1 MKTKES
7 FENRHSCEAHPPP
20 DLPAAVELA
29 HGNAISLGWR
39 QHLTLG
45 VLLPRG
51 RFAWWYSLL
60 GCALAAVILMA
71 LVWGLLGTAWFMPAS
86 VVVPGLAFALAALLA
101 PVLAS
106 KRLYVQDYPVI
117 SPRLLVWQGGV
128 VIGMTVLLQVLV
140 NLFEAFV
147 PEAKRASET
156 VSHALGFGQK
166 IGWDVALVLGIAAAA
181 PLGEELLF
189 RGLIY
194 RSLRDGLAQWL
205 PFKASAVLG
214 LAVSSALFA
223 VVHVGEGQVTQWPAL
238 FVVGVLLALAYEWT
252 GSLLAAMLIHSLN
265 NAWAVAVTLMM
276 PGISV
281 SSPWL
286 YALVAA
292 SPLLV
297 GGVGLAAALLAA
309 KLKQRSD
316 FK

>member
-1 MKTKES
+1 MKTEES

-39 QHLTLG
+39 QRLTLG

-86 VVVPGLAFALAALLA
+86 IVVPGLAFALAALLA

-117 SPRLLVWQGGV
+117 STRLLVWQGGV

-156 VSHALGFGQK
+156 VSHALGLGQK
-166 IGWDVALVLGIAAAA
+166 IGWDVALVLGIAATA

-238 FVVGVLLALAYEWT
+238 FVVGALLALAYEWT
-252 GSLLAAMLIHSLN
+252 GSLLAAILIHSLN

-281 SSPWL
+281 SSSWL

-297 GGVGLAAALLAA
+297 GGVGLTAALLAA
-309 KLKQRSD
+309 KLQAAE
-316 FK
+316 

>member
-1 MKTKES
+1 MKTEES
-7 FENRHSCEAHPPP
+7 FENRRSCEAHPPP

-29 HGNAISLGWR
+29 HGNAISLDWR
-39 QHLTLG
+39 QRLTLG
-45 VLLPRG
+45 ILLPRG

-60 GCALAAVILMA
+60 GGVLAAVILVA

-86 VVVPGLAFALAALLA
+86 VIAPGLAFALAALLA

-117 SPRLLVWQGGV
+117 SLRLLVWQGVV
-128 VIGMTVLLQVLV
+128 VISMTVLLQVLV

-166 IGWDVALVLGIAAAA
+166 IGWDVALVLGIAATA

-238 FVVGVLLALAYEWT
+238 FVVGALLALAYEWT

-309 KLKQRSD
+309 KLQAAE
-316 FK
+316 

>member
-1 MKTKES
+1 MKTEES
-7 FENRHSCEAHPPP
+7 FENRRSCEAHPPP
-20 DLPAAVELA
+20 DLLVAMELA

-39 QHLTLG
+39 QRLTLG
-45 VLLPRG
+45 ILLPRG

-60 GCALAAVILMA
+60 GCALAAVILVA

-86 VVVPGLAFALAALLA
+86 VVVPGLAFALAALLV

-117 SPRLLVWQGGV
+117 SSHLLVWQGGV

-166 IGWDVALVLGIAAAA
+166 IGWDVALVLGIAATA

-238 FVVGVLLALAYEWT
+238 FVVGALLALAYEWT

-309 KLKQRSD
+309 KLQAAE
-316 FK
+316 